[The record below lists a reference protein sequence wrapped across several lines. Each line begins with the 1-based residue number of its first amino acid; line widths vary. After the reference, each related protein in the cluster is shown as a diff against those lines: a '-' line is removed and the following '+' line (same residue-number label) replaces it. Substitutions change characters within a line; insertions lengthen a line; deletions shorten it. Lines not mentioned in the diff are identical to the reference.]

1 MDDTPDCLGQP
12 RDLLGTWDYRTVT
25 PLERQANLTDKEFLT
40 ESEVASFEQLASEM
54 GITLD
59 KDKREGLSAQEDL
72 TYAYNDFWWN
82 WGTKIA
88 DGARTS
94 LIVVPTDGRVP
105 PLTQA
110 AKEKAAFRRAA
121 WGTSRSRRFVGG
133 RRPELRP
140 TDADE
145 RLQQQRAD
153 LPNA

>member
-1 MDDTPDCLGQP
+1 
-12 RDLLGTWDYRTVT
+12 
-25 PLERQANLTDKEFLT
+25 
-40 ESEVASFEQLASEM
+40 M

-82 WGTKIA
+82 WGTKVA

-121 WGTSRSRRFVGG
+121 WGTFAIPPVRGRTSAWRRGVYS
-133 RRPELRP
+133 
-140 TDADE
+140 A
-145 RLQQQRAD
+145 
-153 LPNA
+153 